1 MQTLIESEYG
11 KWFFGGEPQMWNMAI
26 EKRLP
31 QMERLITK
39 KNEYFMHQLKY
50 KHSFES
56 GEK

>member
-1 MQTLIESEYG
+1 
-11 KWFFGGEPQMWNMAI
+11 MWNLAI

-31 QMERLITK
+31 QMERMITK